1 MEKEFGKENQTKI
14 IQYIELE
21 KYHSKKKPSQDN
33 IKELYVGVP
42 VIIGEKGIEKIVEL
56 TLDADEQKSFQTSID
71 AVRELFNA
79 AKKIDPSL
87 A

>member
-1 MEKEFGKENQTKI
+1 MCI
-14 IQYIELE
+14 R
-21 KYHSKKKPSQDN
+21 DR
-33 IKELYVGVP
+33 
-42 VIIGEKGIEKIVEL
+42 VIIGEKGIEKIIEL